1 MRRSAFIL
9 PVLLALLVVAAPA
22 CGGDDDPGGD
32 EAASSSLT
40 TTTTTPVPIV
50 PALTVT
56 ARDYGFEAPAVVGG
70 GVTRVTLQN
79 TGQRTHEAVI
89 LSTGETPLDQVRR
102 DLIPSVLGEGKPMP
116 AYLRFYGGVSLV
128 PGGTAA
134 EATLPLPA
142 GRYALVCT
150 LTDLDSLDSDKAAD
164 DAGEPPPGAEQ
175 FHFERGMVAAFEVQG
190 TSQATMPATDGTIAG
205 RDWSF
210 ELPPLA
216 PGTRVLTFRN
226 DGQQDHSLAVA
237 EWADGIGLD
246 AAKAAF
252 ETLLAATPEKPPPDS
267 TPTPEDL
274 AFAGPLSAG
283 GQVTFPIELKPNR
296 TYVFA
301 CYMSDRSGGDLHA
314 LGKRMVAYA
323 TTPNG

>member
-1 MRRSAFIL
+1 MRRTSLICAAVFV
-9 PVLLALLVVAAPA
+9 VLAVAAPG
-22 CGGDDDPGGD
+22 CGGGDDSGGD
-32 EAASSSLT
+32 EAASSSFT
-40 TTTTTPVPIV
+40 TTTTAPVPIV
-50 PALTVT
+50 PAVAVT

-79 TGQRTHEAVI
+79 NGQRKHEAVI
-89 LSTGETPLDQVRR
+89 ISTGETPLDQVMR
-102 DLIPSVLGEGKPMP
+102 DLTPSVLGEGKPMP

-128 PGGTAA
+128 PGGTSA
-134 EATLPLPA
+134 ETMLPLPA

-150 LTDLDSLDSDKAAD
+150 LTDLDSLDSDKAVD
-164 DAGEPPPGAEQ
+164 DAKEPSPEAEK

-190 TSQATMPATDGTIAG
+190 TSQATMPVTDGTIVA

-216 PGTRVLTFRN
+216 PGARTLTFRN

-246 AAKAAF
+246 AARTAF
-252 ETLLAATPEKPPPDS
+252 EMLLAASPEKPPPDG

-283 GQVTFPIELKPNR
+283 GQGTFRMELKPNR

-323 TTPNG
+323 ATPPG